1 MFKHHFTVY
10 MILKTIICSVGYTA
24 SLIIN
29 QPSDVLLTVTLLS
42 ALFIPVIA
50 YVESKQ

>member
-24 SLIIN
+24 SLIIGE
-29 QPSDVLLTVTLLS
+29 PSTVLLTVTLLS
-42 ALFIPVIA
+42 AVVIPFAAI
-50 YVESKQ
+50 VESRS